1 LLQFTSIEGVVSKRS
16 ARDISWGTPA
26 SWLRFRK
33 PAAPAVE
40 RREAVEDGV

>member
-1 LLQFTSIEGVVSKRS
+1 MSLTSIEGVVSKRLGS
-16 ARDISWGTPA
+16 RYVLGHSRE
-26 SWLRFRK
+26 LVRFRN